1 MCIRDSPW
9 GTGKDSPVVIELA
22 AEPNSHFMY
31 QSTFSF
37 IGDVGA
43 SLRAITEGIS
53 QNNVW
58 SNDEPAKVQNTL
70 AAAFPTDED
79 WGPAAVIDA
88 AQKVLP
94 AEGVITVDTGAHRI
108 LVNQQWKCFGPRQI
122 LQSSALCTMGV
133 ALPLAIGY
141 KLEKPDIPILAFTGD
156 AGLEMVLGELASA
169 RDMKLALPIIVFVDT
184 QLALIELKQR
194 SNQMP
199 NLGVDFG
206 ATDFA
211 AVAKALGGEGGT
223 VTNRSDLMAAIGAAV
238 HIDTF
243 TLCFF
248 YSI

>member
-1 MCIRDSPW
+1 N
-9 GTGKDSPVVIELA
+9 T
-22 AEPNSHFMY
+22 HFMY

-43 SLRAITEGIS
+43 SLRAITEGIN

-58 SNDEPAKVQNTL
+58 SNGEPAKVQNDLT
-70 AAAFPTDED
+70 AAFPTDED

-94 AEGVITVDTGAHRI
+94 TEGVITVDTGAHRI
-108 LVNQQWKCFGPRQI
+108 LVNQQWQCFGPRQV

-133 ALPLAIGY
+133 ALPLAMGH
-141 KLEKPDIPILAFTGD
+141 KLAKPDIPVLAFTGD

-194 SNQMP
+194 SNQMS

-211 AVAKALGGEGGT
+211 AVAKALGGYGLT
-223 VTNRSDLMAAIGAAV
+223 VT
-238 HIDTF
+238 
-243 TLCFF
+243 
-248 YSI
+248 